1 VPYNPRMPRKIKP
14 PPEKPKAAPARRP
27 VGRPSG
33 YRPEYCERVI
43 ELGKDGA
50 SPAQMAADLGITHRN
65 TLDDWAEVHPEFS
78 EAYTHA
84 RTQAQ
89 AWWERTGMAG
99 LNADRFNGLVWK
111 TSMQA
116 RFRDDYT
123 EKRIQEH
130 TGKDGGPI
138 QTEAKILD
146 ASALSPEERDAVRAV
161 LLMAK
166 GKT

>member
-1 VPYNPRMPRKIKP
+1 MAR
-14 PPEKPKAAPARRP
+14 KPKALPEVPETAPVKRP

-43 ELGKDGA
+43 EMGKKGY
-50 SPAQMAADLGITHRN
+50 SPVQIAAELGITHRN

-78 EAYTHA
+78 DAFTHA

-89 AWWERTGMAG
+89 AWWERRGVEG
-99 LNADRFNGLVWK
+99 LDAERFNALVWK

-138 QTEAKILD
+138 QTEAKVVD
-146 ASALSPEERDAVRAV
+146 ATELTADQREALRAV
-161 LLMAK
+161 LLLAK
-166 GKT
+166 GAK

>member
-1 VPYNPRMPRKIKP
+1 MAK
-14 PPEKPKAAPARRP
+14 KPKAPPAVPTMDAPKRP
-27 VGRPSG
+27 VGRPSQ

-43 ELGKDGA
+43 ELGKEGA
-50 SPAQMAADLGITHRN
+50 SPAQMAADLGISHRN

-89 AWWERTGMAG
+89 AWWERKGMNG
-99 LNADRFNGLVWK
+99 LEAERFNALVWK

-116 RFRDDYT
+116 RFREDYT
-123 EKRIQEH
+123 ERRVQEN

-138 QTEAKILD
+138 QLESNVVD
-146 ASALSPEERDAVRAV
+146 ASAMTADEREAVRAV
-161 LLMAK
+161 LLLAK
-166 GKT
+166 GRG